1 MSTHLI
7 PLLGLDGGNG
17 VGYLAALGTLRLL
30 AHHQPTWKPK
40 LSWNPRTEKA
50 CLHTAHPV
58 TEDEL
63 VKDLHTAL
71 IGGPTD
77 PSAGLAARELLRT
90 RTEQIEVSLKQ
101 AEKDKSLTKT
111 DLKDRKAA
119 FTSEITELRV
129 RWLEHAAP
137 HLNYGPDT
145 KFKAPEWRV
154 WELQAQATAHEQSF
168 HAATLA
174 ALCSSACVDD
184 EGLAEDT
191 AFRTVRG
198 AGHQHFLG
206 IMAKQLL
213 LLTPEHL
220 TKTLLSP
227 WAYDDPT
234 EALSLRWDALD
245 DVRYSLRWRNPSGDP
260 ERKKQGGMIGA
271 SALAVAGLAFHPVHP
286 RQSGLRTTGFTDIH
300 KATTWTWPLWDTPI
314 DIATTRSL
322 IALADS
328 QKDKPDHHQLS
339 PRGVFRLYR
348 CERFVKDVYYRN
360 FTPATAV

>member
-1 MSTHLI
+1 MSTHTLQLI
-7 PLLGLDGGNG
+7 GLKGSNS

-30 AHHQPTWKPK
+30 AHHHPDWKPK
-40 LSWNPRTEKA
+40 LSWDLRTEKA
-50 CLHTAHPV
+50 RLHTSHPL
-58 TEDEL
+58 TKAEL
-63 VKDLHTAL
+63 VESLHTAL

-77 PSAGLAARELLRT
+77 PSAGLTARELLRT
-90 RTEQIEVSLKQ
+90 RIEQIEVSLKQ

-111 DLKDRKAA
+111 DLKDRKVA
-119 FTSEITELRV
+119 FNSEITKLRV

-145 KFKAPEWRV
+145 KFKAPEWRA

-174 ALCSSACVDD
+174 ALCSSACEDD

-206 IMAKQLL
+206 IMANQLL
-213 LLTPEHL
+213 SLAPEHI
-220 TKTLLSP
+220 TKTLFAP
-227 WAYDDPT
+227 WVYDDPT
-234 EALSLRWDALD
+234 ESLSLRLDPLD
-245 DVRYSLRWRNPSGDP
+245 DVRYALRWRNPSGDP

-271 SALAVAGLAFHPVHP
+271 NALAVTGLALHPVHP
-286 RQSGLRTTGFTDIH
+286 RQSGLRTTGFTDID
-300 KATTWTWPLWDTPI
+300 KATTWTWPLWDIPI

-322 IALADS
+322 IALAES
-328 QKDKPDHHQLS
+328 QEDKPDHCQLS

-348 CERFVKDVYYRN
+348 CERFTQGKFRN